1 MRRRNEVIRAVT
13 SIVAAALLWATMGIF
28 VRRLAL
34 YNLDTMAVV
43 AVRVTITAVLLVG
56 VTLVRQPAALRVRL
70 RDLWCFAGT
79 GIASIVFFNYCYFL
93 TITLTSLSVA
103 AVLLYTAPAIVMVL
117 SLVLFGER
125 PTRRK
130 LIALGLAFAG
140 CVLATGAS
148 TGTAAQLNLRGVLTG
163 LGAGLGYALYSIFG
177 RYAIHRGY
185 SPLTITAYTF
195 IFASLGV
202 AVLADL
208 GPIVHAVV
216 SEPPLLAWSVAM
228 AICTTVAPY
237 LLYTGG
243 LQHVESSRAAIL
255 ASVEPVG
262 ATMIGAIV
270 FGEHLSAQGLAG
282 VAMVIASVA
291 MLGSDAGRGTSNWTD
306 RGTREPV

>member
-1 MRRRNEVIRAVT
+1 LRTPSRGDRANVLAVA

-28 VRRLAL
+28 VRKLAL
-34 YNLDTMAVV
+34 YALDTMAVV
-43 AVRVTITAVLLVG
+43 AVRTTITAVLLVG
-56 VTLVRQPAALRVRL
+56 LILVRRPAALRVRP

-125 PTRRK
+125 PTKRK

-148 TGTAAQLNLRGVLTG
+148 TGTVAQLSPRGVLTG

-177 RYAIHRGY
+177 RYAINRGY

-202 AVLADL
+202 AALADL
-208 GPIVHAVV
+208 GAVARAVV
-216 SEPPLLAWSVAM
+216 SAPPLLAWSIAM

-243 LQHVESSRAAIL
+243 LQRVESSRAAII

-262 ATMIGAIV
+262 ATMIGAVV
-270 FGEHLSAQGLAG
+270 FGERLSAQGLAG

-291 MLGSDAGRGTSNWTD
+291 MLG
-306 RGTREPV
+306 REVGQRKE